1 MVDGDIEETN
11 ILTSKC
17 RCPDGDIV
25 IHCWNAGNLYG
36 KESCYLG
43 DVEQTWERLD
53 IRETD
58 TLTSKCRSSDVI

>member
-1 MVDGDIEETN
+1 VFGLDDV
-11 ILTSKC
+11 
-17 RCPDGDIV
+17 IV
-25 IHCWNAGNLYG
+25 SHCWSAGTLHM
-36 KESCYLG
+36 KESWYLG